1 MKLWIYGTMIA
12 ALAAVGVFCG
22 YKYYTEVK
30 RPEMELDAAAD
41 AQNVLFEE
49 IRQSFSEPVPV
60 PVTEATAAEAGQTPS
75 ETAPSEPRSA
85 AVAWLTIPGTHIDYP
100 VAQAADNEFYLY
112 RGIDGELNQRLGCPF
127 LDFRCASDFS
137 GFNSIVY
144 AHHMTKQRMFADIA
158 LYQDSRFMESC
169 PTATLT
175 TPGGQNTV
183 RFFAYLTVPSTD
195 AVYET
200 YFESDEERAAY
211 IDTLFASA
219 NYTQS
224 FTAEELKQAD
234 DLHLLLLS
242 TCTYEYE
249 EARGVLAGVIED

>member
-1 MKLWIYGTMIA
+1 MIA

-41 AQNVLFEE
+41 AQDVLFEE
-49 IRQSFSEPVPV
+49 IRQGFSEPVTV
-60 PVTEATAAEAGQTPS
+60 PATAATAAGTGQTPS

-158 LYQDSRFMESC
+158 LYQDSRFMGSC

-200 YFESDEERAAY
+200 YFESDEERAACAVRAIESGKQSADALRPYLDRLGNCQYYELTGSRY
-211 IDTLFASA
+211 IHMQKPMQCAVLF
-219 NYTQS
+219 TQFLMQLES
-224 FTAEELKQAD
+224 E
-234 DLHLLLLS
+234 
-242 TCTYEYE
+242 
-249 EARGVLAGVIED
+249 